1 VILSS
6 WKRDGIPVAARI
18 CVLAGLAV
26 AAVAVLTVTH
36 IVGDMSSQS
45 AFERLEDNRGLQ
57 LQAAELGGDALQM
70 RRREKD
76 FFLRR
81 EEESVLRYNAA
92 VDSALALVERIAARP
107 ALSGSRAELAGI
119 RKDLVDHRDRF
130 AEVVAAYRLMGLTEQ
145 DGLQGALRNAVH
157 AVEER
162 LLRENLDALT
172 VKMLMMRR
180 HEKDLML
187 RGNPKYVTAVDERRA
202 EFDGLLAASGLDA
215 ASRTEITGLMDT
227 YVRDFK
233 AYAANHLAI
242 EAKVEALSEIY
253 ARLVPRID
261 EIRAVAATGVAS
273 AEADMIATRST
284 VSMIF
289 TASAV
294 ATLGLAIVL
303 GFLIGRGIARPVLQI
318 TGVTERLAEGDTS
331 VDVPRAAG
339 HRELG
344 AMARAVE
351 VFRENAIR
359 KLELE
364 ADQARRQEQAARE
377 RREMTE
383 RLTSEFDRSVGAA
396 VSQIMATSRQ
406 LIETSDVMA
415 ATSGDVDARAG
426 SVAVV
431 SEQTAGN
438 VHTVAAATEEMSAS
452 IDEISGRVAG
462 AATSTRQAAEDVAST
477 ARQMETLAGMADRIG
492 QVVSMISEIAAQTN
506 LLALNATIESARAGE
521 AGKGFAVVAGEVKA
535 LANETAKAT
544 DGISSL
550 VSEIQAE
557 TRRASASIDGVGRVI
572 EDLDAVSTAIA
583 AAMEQQGATTREVA
597 RNIMEAASG
606 SRSVSESIAGV
617 SDASRA
623 NRDAVGTVMEAARA
637 LTEQSDVMRDE
648 VERFLN
654 EVRSAA

>member
-1 VILSS
+1 MILSS
-6 WKRDGIPVAARI
+6 WKRDGIPVSARI

-26 AAVAVLTVTH
+26 AAVFVLTVTH
-36 IVGDMSSQS
+36 IVGDISSQT
-45 AFERLEDNRGLQ
+45 AFERLEDNRGLEIQ
-57 LQAAELGGDALQM
+57 TAELGGDALQM

-81 EEESVLRYNAA
+81 EEEAVMRYTSA
-92 VDSALALVERIAARP
+92 VDGALALLERIGARP
-107 ALSGSRAELAGI
+107 ASAGRETDLAEI
-119 RKDLVDHRDRF
+119 RKDLLAHRDLF
-130 AEVVAAYRLMGLTEQ
+130 AEVVQAYRLMGLTEK
-145 DGLQGALRNAVH
+145 DGLQGALRTAVH
-157 AVEER
+157 AVEKR
-162 LLRENLDALT
+162 LLQENLDALT

-187 RGNPKYVTAVDERRA
+187 RGNPKYVAAVDERRA
-202 EFDGLLAASGLDA
+202 EFDSLIAESGLDA
-215 ASRTEITGLMDT
+215 TARTEIAGLMDA

-233 AYAANHLAI
+233 AYADMYLAI
-242 EAKVEALSEIY
+242 EAKADALSEIY

-261 EIRAVAATGVAS
+261 EIRATAAAGVAS
-273 AEADMIATRST
+273 AEADMAATRST
-284 VSMIF
+284 VRTIF
-289 TASAV
+289 ALSA
-294 ATLGLAIVL
+294 ALTLCLAIGL

-318 TGVTERLAEGDTS
+318 TGATERLADGDTS

-344 AMARAVE
+344 ALARAVE

-383 RLTSEFDRSVGAA
+383 RLASEFDRSVGTA

-406 LIETSDVMA
+406 LIQTSDIMA
-415 ATSGDVDARAG
+415 TTSGDVDARAG

-462 AATSTRQAAEDVAST
+462 AATSTRQAAQDVAST
-477 ARQMETLAGMADRIG
+477 ARQMESLAGMADRIG

-521 AGKGFAVVAGEVKA
+521 AGKGFAVVAGEVKT
-535 LANETAKAT
+535 LASETAKAT

-550 VSEIQAE
+550 VAEIQAE
-557 TRRASASIDGVGRVI
+557 TRRASASIDGVGRI
-572 EDLDAVSTAIA
+572 IADLDAVSTAIA
-583 AAMEQQGATTREVA
+583 AAMEEQGATTREVA

-606 SRSVSESIAGV
+606 SRSVSESIVGV

-623 NRDAVGTVMEAARA
+623 NRDAVDTVMDAARA

-654 EVRSAA
+654 EIRTAA